1 MSDVARFLRRHALV
15 RLYLVGILTGFGL
28 AAVFVGAIIA
38 FDLGGIATLA
48 LRHGAWP
55 FLIVLWFFTG
65 LTFASAQAGM
75 AIMSLADEGQGGG
88 GKRARVPRRLALA
101 AIPVTPAN
109 KR

>member
-1 MSDVARFLRRHALV
+1 MSAIVRFLRRHALV
-15 RLYLVGILTGFGL
+15 RLYLVSVLTGFGL

-55 FLIVLWFFTG
+55 FLILLWFFTG

-88 GKRARVPRRLALA
+88 GRRVRIPQRPALA
-101 AIPVTPAN
+101 TVPITD